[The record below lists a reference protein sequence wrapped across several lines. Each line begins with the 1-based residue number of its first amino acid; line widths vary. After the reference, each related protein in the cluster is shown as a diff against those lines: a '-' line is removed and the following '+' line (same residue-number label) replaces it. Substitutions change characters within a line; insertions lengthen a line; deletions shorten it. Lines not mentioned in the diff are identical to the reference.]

1 MPKRIHSRFKRMKGS
16 IKMIHA
22 DMKRKMEIARSKV
35 LNAIKEHGGTTLLS
49 TGITG
54 DDARMAKAAIDA
66 GARMIEPN
74 HPAVVL
80 ARGYKGVTSMH
91 KAEQIR
97 HEIPVSEMAKVT
109 SGVRAVVGPDI
120 YITVGVPGGF
130 TEIIP
135 TILTDEDFKLM
146 SVSGADGLHVHKT
159 SLEDLAEVVEK
170 AHYYGLLID
179 AYIGRSTDL
188 HPFGIPADTPEE
200 VAKVAQG
207 MEKIG
212 VDFIGL
218 MTGMS
223 YEGIAAGEIPVV
235 IKERLRALVETVSVP
250 TLAEGGINVVN
261 QKAFKNTGVNI
272 LVVGTAID
280 DMAGNAVKE
289 AVKSFLP

>member
-1 MPKRIHSRFKRMKGS
+1 M
-16 IKMIHA
+16 IKA
-22 DMKRKMEIARSKV
+22 DMKRKMEIARQKV
-35 LNAIKEHGGTTLLS
+35 LKAIELHGGTTLLS

-97 HEIPVSEMAKVT
+97 HEIPISEMAKVT
-109 SGVRAVVGPDI
+109 HGIRQIAGPDI
-120 YITVGVPGGF
+120 YITVGIPGGF
-130 TEIIP
+130 TEVVP
-135 TILTDEDFKLM
+135 KILKDEDFILM
-146 SVSGADGLHVHKT
+146 SESGADGLHVHKT

-170 AHYYGLLID
+170 AHSYGLLID
-179 AYIGRSTDL
+179 AYIGHPSDL
-188 HPFGIPADTPEE
+188 HPFGIPAETPED
-200 VAKVAQG
+200 VAKIAKE

-212 VDFIGL
+212 VDLIGL

-223 YEGIAAGEIPVV
+223 YEGTAAGEIPVT
-235 IKERLRALVETVSVP
+235 IKERLKALVESVKVP
-250 TLAEGGINVVN
+250 TIAEGGINVQN

-289 AVKSFLP
+289 AVKSFLPNALA

>member
-1 MPKRIHSRFKRMKGS
+1 M
-16 IKMIHA
+16 IKA
-22 DMKRKMEIARSKV
+22 DMKRKMEIARQKV
-35 LNAIKEHGGTTLLS
+35 LKAIELHGGTTLLS

-97 HEIPVSEMAKVT
+97 HEIPISEMAKVT
-109 SGVRAVVGPDI
+109 QGVRQIAGSDI
-120 YITVGVPGGF
+120 YITVGIPGGF
-130 TEIIP
+130 TEVVP
-135 TILTDEDFKLM
+135 TILKDEDFILM
-146 SVSGADGLHVHKT
+146 SESGADGLHIHKT

-179 AYIGRSTDL
+179 AYIGHSSDL
-188 HPFGIPADTPEE
+188 HPFGIPAETPED
-200 VAKVAQG
+200 VANIAIE

-212 VDFIGL
+212 VDLIGL

-223 YEGIAAGEIPVV
+223 YEGTAAGEIPKV
-235 IKERLRALVETVSVP
+235 IRERLKALVESVKVP
-250 TLAEGGINVVN
+250 TLAEGGINVQN
-261 QKAFKNTGVNI
+261 QKAFRNTGVNI

-289 AVKSFLP
+289 AVKSFLPNA

>member
-1 MPKRIHSRFKRMKGS
+1 M
-16 IKMIHA
+16 IKA
-22 DMKRKMEIARSKV
+22 DMKRKMEIARQKV
-35 LNAIKEHGGTTLLS
+35 LKAIELHGGTTLLS

-97 HEIPVSEMAKVT
+97 HEIPISEMAKVT
-109 SGVRAVVGPDI
+109 QGIRQIAGSDI
-120 YITVGVPGGF
+120 YITVGIPGGF
-130 TEIIP
+130 TEVVP
-135 TILTDEDFKLM
+135 KILKDEDFILM
-146 SVSGADGLHVHKT
+146 SESGADGLHVHKT

-179 AYIGRSTDL
+179 AYIGHPSDL
-188 HPFGIPADTPEE
+188 HPFGIPAETPED
-200 VAKVAQG
+200 VANIAKE

-212 VDFIGL
+212 VDLIGL

-223 YEGIAAGEIPVV
+223 YEGAAAGDIPSV
-235 IKERLRALVETVSVP
+235 IKERLKALVESVKVP
-250 TLAEGGINVVN
+250 TIAEGGINVQN

-289 AVKSFLP
+289 AVKSFLPNALA

>member
-1 MPKRIHSRFKRMKGS
+1 M
-16 IKMIHA
+16 IKA
-22 DMKRKMEIARSKV
+22 DMKRKMEIARQKV
-35 LNAIKEHGGTTLLS
+35 LKAIELHGGTTLLS

-80 ARGYKGVTSMH
+80 ARGYKGITSMH

-97 HEIPVSEMAKVT
+97 HEIPISEMAKVT
-109 SGVRAVVGPDI
+109 HGIRQIAGPDI
-120 YITVGVPGGF
+120 YITVGIPGGF
-130 TEIIP
+130 TEVVP
-135 TILTDEDFKLM
+135 KILKDEDFILM
-146 SVSGADGLHVHKT
+146 SESGADGLHVHKT

-170 AHYYGLLID
+170 AHNYGLLID
-179 AYIGRSTDL
+179 AYIGHPSDL
-188 HPFGIPADTPEE
+188 HPFGIPAETPED
-200 VAKVAQG
+200 VAKIAKE

-212 VDFIGL
+212 VDLIGL

-223 YEGIAAGEIPVV
+223 YEGTAAGEIPIA
-235 IKERLRALVETVSVP
+235 IKERLKALVESVKVP
-250 TLAEGGINVVN
+250 TIAEGGINVQN

-289 AVKSFLP
+289 AVKSFLPNALA

>member
-1 MPKRIHSRFKRMKGS
+1 
-16 IKMIHA
+16 MIHA
-22 DMKRKMEIARSKV
+22 DMKRKMEIARLKV
-35 LNAIKEHGGTTLLS
+35 MNAIKEHGGTTLLS

-54 DDARMAKAAIDA
+54 DDARMAKAAVDA
-66 GARMIEPN
+66 GARMLEPN

-80 ARGYKGVTSMH
+80 ARGYKGITSMH
-91 KAEQIR
+91 KAELSR

-120 YITVGVPGGF
+120 YITVGIPGGF
-130 TEIIP
+130 TELIP
-135 TILTDEDFKLM
+135 TIITDDDFRLM
-146 SVSGADGLHVHKT
+146 SVSGADGLHTHKT

-200 VAKVAQG
+200 VSRAAKE

-223 YEGIAAGEIPVV
+223 YEGIAAGEIPE
-235 IKERLRALVETVSVP
+235 IIRERLKALVESVKVP
-250 TLAEGGINVVN
+250 TLAEGGINVLN
-261 QKAFKNTGVNI
+261 QKAFRNTGVNI
-272 LVVGTAID
+272 LVVGTSID

-289 AVKSFLP
+289 AVKTFLP

>member
-1 MPKRIHSRFKRMKGS
+1 M
-16 IKMIHA
+16 IKA
-22 DMKRKMEIARSKV
+22 DMKRKMEIAKQKV
-35 LNAIKEHGGTTLLS
+35 LKAIELHGGTTLLS

-97 HEIPVSEMAKVT
+97 HEIPISEMAKVT
-109 SGVRAVVGPDI
+109 QGVRQIAGSDI
-120 YITVGVPGGF
+120 YITVGIPGGF
-130 TEIIP
+130 TEVVP
-135 TILTDEDFKLM
+135 TILKNEDFIMM
-146 SVSGADGLHVHKT
+146 SESGADGLHIHKT

-179 AYIGRSTDL
+179 AYIGHSSDL
-188 HPFGIPADTPEE
+188 HPFGIPAETPED
-200 VAKVAQG
+200 VANIAIE

-212 VDFIGL
+212 VDLIGL

-223 YEGIAAGEIPVV
+223 YEGTAAGEIPKV
-235 IKERLRALVETVSVP
+235 IRERLKALVESVKVP
-250 TLAEGGINVVN
+250 TLAEGGINVQN
-261 QKAFKNTGVNI
+261 QKAFRNTGVNI

-289 AVKSFLP
+289 AVKSFLPNA

>member
-1 MPKRIHSRFKRMKGS
+1 M
-16 IKMIHA
+16 IKA
-22 DMKRKMEIARSKV
+22 DMQRKMELARQKV
-35 LNAIKEHGGTTLLS
+35 LKAIELHGGTTLLS

-66 GARMIEPN
+66 GARMLEPN

-97 HEIPVSEMAKVT
+97 HEIPIAEMAKVT
-109 SGVRAVVGPDI
+109 SGVRQIAGPDI
-120 YITVGVPGGF
+120 YITVGIPGGF
-130 TEIIP
+130 TEVLP
-135 TILTDEDFKLM
+135 TLLTDADFKIM
-146 SVSGADGLHVHKT
+146 SEAGADGLHVHKT
-159 SLEDLAEVVEK
+159 GLDDLAEVVQK
-170 AHYYGLLID
+170 AHFFGLLVD
-179 AYIGRSTDL
+179 AYIGRPQDL
-188 HPFGIPADTPEE
+188 HPFGIPAETPEE
-200 VAKVAQG
+200 VAKVAVE

-223 YEGIAAGEIPVV
+223 YEGIAAGEIPE
-235 IKERLRALVETVSVP
+235 IIRERLKALVESVHVP
-250 TLAEGGINVVN
+250 TLAEGGINVQN
-261 QKAFKNTGVNI
+261 QKAFRNTGVNI

-289 AVKSFLP
+289 AVRSFLPQVIA

>member
-1 MPKRIHSRFKRMKGS
+1 M
-16 IKMIHA
+16 IKA
-22 DMKRKMEIARSKV
+22 DMKRKMELAKQKV
-35 LNAIKEHGGTTLLS
+35 LKAIELHEGTTILS

-66 GARMIEPN
+66 GVRMLEPN

-80 ARGYKGVTSMH
+80 ARGYKGITSMH
-91 KAEQIR
+91 KAEQLR
-97 HEIPVSEMAKVT
+97 HEIPISEMAKVT
-109 SGVRAVVGPDI
+109 SGIRQVAGQDI
-120 YITVGVPGGF
+120 YITVGIPGGF
-130 TEIIP
+130 TEVMP

-146 SVSGADGLHVHKT
+146 SLSGADGLHVHKT
-159 SLEDLAEVVEK
+159 CLEDLAELVEK
-170 AHYYGLLID
+170 AHKYGLLVD
-179 AYIGRSTDL
+179 AYIGHPNDL
-188 HPFGIPADTPEE
+188 HPFGIPAETPED
-200 VAKVAQG
+200 VAKVAIE

-223 YEGIAAGEIPVV
+223 YEGTAAGEIPQV
-235 IKERLRALVETVSVP
+235 IKDRLKALVESVSVP

-261 QKAFKNTGVNI
+261 QNAFRNTGVNI

-289 AVKSFLP
+289 AVKTFLPKL